1 MAKVT
6 GKAIDTNLL
15 RKLFAFVKP
24 YRKLFWG
31 SAALIVVLSLTGVMR
46 PYLTQQAIDVE
57 IIQQHDKEGLL
68 TITLLILG
76 LIFLETILQFFQ
88 TLLAGLLGQSVTN
101 DLRHK
106 LYSHVIKL
114 KPAYFDKH
122 PIGMLVTRVV
132 SDIETINDI
141 FTEGLLIIF
150 GDLLKLAAILG
161 FMFYLNWELTLYCL
175 IPIPVLI
182 IATNIFRKAIR
193 KSFQS
198 VRVAVSRLNTFVQE
212 HITGMSIVQVF
223 SREKTEMQKFKD
235 INKDHRKAHID
246 SVMAYSIFFPV
257 VEILSA
263 FSVAFVMWLGV
274 GSALKGVTTFGEL
287 VAFVMYINQLYR
299 PIRML
304 ADRFNTLQMGMVGCE
319 RVFTILETDAVI
331 PVPSNPV
338 KHEIKGEVDFSNV
351 SFSYNAG
358 EQILKG
364 ISFHVKPGETVAV
377 VGATGA
383 GKTSIINVLGR
394 MYEFESGEV
403 NLDGVPLREI
413 APDELRQHM
422 SIVLQDV
429 FLFSDT
435 VLNNITLRNPS
446 ISRERVET
454 AAKTIGAHSFIM
466 RLPGGYDFNVME
478 RGHTL
483 SVGQRQLISFLR
495 AYVHEPRILI
505 LDEAT
510 SSIDSESEELIQRA
524 TEKLTQNRTS
534 IIIAHR
540 LSTVKNANRI
550 LVMDKG
556 KIIEEGNHESLLQQE
571 GAYARLYKLQFA

>member
-6 GKAIDTNLL
+6 GKAIDRTLL
-15 RKLFAFVKP
+15 RKLFAFVAP
-24 YRKLFWG
+24 YKKLFWG
-31 SAALIVVLSLTGVMR
+31 SAVLIIVLSFTGVLR

-57 IIQQHDKEGLL
+57 LLKEHDREGLL
-68 TITLLILG
+68 AIILLILG

-101 DLRHK
+101 DLRRK
-106 LYSHVIKL
+106 LYGHIIKL
-114 KPAYFDKH
+114 KPSYFDKN

-161 FMFYLNWELTLYCL
+161 IMFYTNWELTLYCL

-193 KSFQS
+193 KSFQQ
-198 VRVAVSRLNTFVQE
+198 VRSQVSRLNTFVQE

-223 SREKTEMQKFKD
+223 SREKTEMKKFED
-235 INKDHRKAHID
+235 INKEHRKAHID

-274 GSALKGVTTFGEL
+274 GSALKGLTSFGEL
-287 VAFVMYINQLYR
+287 VAFVMYINLLYR

-319 RVFTILETDAVI
+319 RVFTILETEATI
-331 PVPSNPV
+331 PIPGNASV
-338 KHEIKGEVDFSNV
+338 HEIKGEVNFSNV
-351 SFSYNAG
+351 TFSYNEG

-364 ISFHVKPGETVAV
+364 ISFHVNPGETVAV

-394 MYEFESGEV
+394 MYEFEGGEV
-403 NLDGVPLREI
+403 NLDGVSLRNV
-413 APDELRQHM
+413 APEELRRHM

-429 FLFSDT
+429 FLFSDS
-435 VLNNITLRNPS
+435 VLNNITLHNPA
-446 ISRERVET
+446 ITRERVE
-454 AAKTIGAHSFIM
+454 AAARTIGAHDFIM

-556 KIIEEGNHESLLQQE
+556 KIIEEGNHERLLE
-571 GAYARLYKLQFA
+571 KDGAYARLYKLQFV